1 MTQTKEAAIRNIR
14 TNVLETALKMVKAG
28 LVVAKEGNVSAR
40 VPGEDKIAITP
51 SRFPYELM
59 TANDILIV
67 GFDEKIILGKR
78 KPSTETK
85 MHIAVFKARSDAGA
99 VLHTH
104 SPYASAL
111 SCVSGSKIPPLMD
124 EQTVYL
130 GGEVG
135 MTQYA
140 VAGSAEIAANAAAA
154 LLERDGTLLS
164 NHGTICCGKTLDEA
178 LRNAILVEK
187 LAQVY
192 FLASSIGEVTSVP
205 ADIIEQQKLR
215 YLSARQV

>member
-1 MTQTKEAAIRNIR
+1 MTQVKKESVRSLR
-14 TNVLETALKMVKAG
+14 KKVLVTSLRMVKAG

-40 VPGEDKIAITP
+40 IPGEDRIAITP
-51 SRFPYELM
+51 SRLPYELM
-59 TANDILIV
+59 TVDDILVV
-67 GFDEKIILGKR
+67 GFDGNVILGKR
-78 KPSTETK
+78 KPSTETP
-85 MHIAVFKARSDAGA
+85 MHIAVFKARSDAGG

-111 SCVSGSKIPPLMD
+111 SCLKESRIPPIMD

-130 GGEVG
+130 GGDVG

-140 VAGSAEIAANAAAA
+140 VAGSKEIAANAAAA
-154 LLERDGTLLS
+154 LLDRDGTLLS

-178 LRNAILVEK
+178 LRNAILIEK

-192 FLASSIGEVTSVP
+192 LLARNIGEVTSVP
-205 ADIIEQQKLR
+205 KDIIESQKR
-215 YLSARQV
+215 KYLATRQN

>member
-1 MTQTKEAAIRNIR
+1 MRAIRKK
-14 TNVLETALKMVKAG
+14 VLETALKMVEAG

-40 VPGEDKIAITP
+40 VLGEDKIAITP
-51 SRFPYELM
+51 SRVPYELM
-59 TANDILIV
+59 TVDDILIV
-67 GFDEKIILGKR
+67 DFNEKIVQGKR

-85 MHIAVFKARSDAGA
+85 MHIAVFKARNDVGG

-111 SCVSGSKIPPLMD
+111 SSVRGSKIPPLMD

-130 GGEVG
+130 GGEIG
-135 MTQYA
+135 TTSYA
-140 VAGSAEIAANAAAA
+140 VAGSAEIAANAATA

-192 FLASSIGEVTSVP
+192 LIAKTIGEVTQVP
-205 ADIIEQQKLR
+205 ADVIEHQRQR
-215 YLSARQV
+215 FLSARQT